1 MSRTL
6 HSKSLGSGK
15 GSCLTSSLGLEGS
28 ICPSSS
34 GSSSS
39 KQVLANDRS
48 QTGYMYMLTHRSVV
62 RVASPRTAPSSYIN
76 ARKVMIGLAA

>member
-28 ICPSSS
+28 IYPSSS
-34 GSSSS
+34 GSPSP
-39 KQVLANDRS
+39 KQVRVNRIR
-48 QTGYMYMLTHRSVV
+48 TEYMYMLTHRSGV
-62 RVASPRTAPSSYIN
+62 RVALPRTTPSSYIN
-76 ARKVMIGLAA
+76 ARKVTIAFTA